1 MSAAD
6 AMPQSQRITLPSPEP
21 FPCSP
26 APLRPPVTPK
36 RYPGEYR
43 IVNDE
48 VIETAPATRRS
59 ALAIR
64 AT

>member
-1 MSAAD
+1 MDVCRGPHA
-6 AMPQSQRITLPSPEP
+6 QSQRITLPSPEP
-21 FPCSP
+21 FPC
-26 APLRPPVTPK
+26 APVTPK

-48 VIETAPATRRS
+48 VIEAAPATRRS